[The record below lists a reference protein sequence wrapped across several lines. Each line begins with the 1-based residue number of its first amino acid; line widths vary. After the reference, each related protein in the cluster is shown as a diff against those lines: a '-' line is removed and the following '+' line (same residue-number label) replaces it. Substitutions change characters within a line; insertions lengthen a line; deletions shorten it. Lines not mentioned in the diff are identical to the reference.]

1 MPRFTLD
8 DAALARLFALWS
20 VPLPVEDVVLF
31 AVRGAVPVEE
41 PSGKAGWTERATLVL
56 TPPDHI
62 HMRCTIGIW
71 DRRARRLFVAR
82 GSTVPHRDH
91 VLKAAA
97 RKGGMKGRGTNQLE
111 PGYYTDLTKGEHL
124 QGKPQ
129 GHAALRQTGFRFYR
143 RAHLGGQPVSPVGT
157 AADGDPKGRPP
168 AAPLYT
174 DRDPLYFGNPYDN
187 LHCAWNADPDA
198 PGFRSAGCLVVAGWP
213 HSPRLADARPNSGAW
228 KTFHDLLYAAPQQSF
243 PLLLLPAAEVE
254 AALNARGGKGR
265 PPGSGVRADHAG
277 PPRTPDTRRL
287 VYGSRGE
294 AVKAL
299 QRDLAAQ
306 GAYTG
311 RITGHL
317 GASTY
322 RAWKQRPPAA

>member
-1 MPRFTLD
+1 MLRFTLD
-8 DAALARLFALWS
+8 DAALARVFALWS
-20 VPLPVEDVVLF
+20 VPLPAEDVVLF
-31 AVRGAVPVEE
+31 ALRGAVPAE
-41 PSGKAGWTERATLVL
+41 PAAGEPVPETGWTERATLIL
-56 TPPDHI
+56 TPPDHV
-62 HMRCTIGIW
+62 HMRCTIGLW
-71 DRRARRLFVAR
+71 NRATRRLFVAR

-97 RKGGMKGRGTNQLE
+97 RKGVMKGRGTNQLE

-143 RAHLGGQPVSPVGT
+143 RAHLGGLPVASGAP
-157 AADGDPKGRPP
+157 AAPP
-168 AAPLYT
+168 GAPLYT
-174 DRDPLYFGNPYDN
+174 DQDPLHFGNPYDN
-187 LHCAWNADPDA
+187 LHCAWNTDPET

-228 KTFHDLLYAAPQQSF
+228 ATFHDLLYATPQQSF
-243 PLLLLPAAEVE
+243 PLLLLPAVEVE
-254 AALNARGGKGR
+254 AALSARGGKEG
-265 PPGSGVRADHAG
+265 PPGAGVPGRNTG
-277 PPRTPDTRRL
+277 SPRTPDTRRL

-311 RITGHL
+311 RVTGRL
-317 GASTY
+317 GAATY
-322 RAWKQRPPAA
+322 RAWKQRAPGS